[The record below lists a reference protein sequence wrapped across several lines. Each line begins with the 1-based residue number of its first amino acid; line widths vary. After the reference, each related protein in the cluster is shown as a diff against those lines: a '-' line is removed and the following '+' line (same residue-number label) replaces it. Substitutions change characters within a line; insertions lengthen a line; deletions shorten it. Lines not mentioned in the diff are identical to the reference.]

1 MPKVKTVL
9 PWECSAKS
17 AYVPLSHEGAIVG
30 FCDPKYATAIAKG
43 LNETDLLQKALQ
55 MACYDLIARTGGSSD
70 SVAELVQQYRSK
82 AERSPQGSALIAL
95 LLRERQIDLDLTNDE
110 FAKFC
115 DSYRLS
121 RAELR
126 EIYQGEE
133 VESHQLIPLARIL
146 GKTVDQV
153 IEAWKGD
160 ESCDRDV

>member
-17 AYVPLSHEGAIVG
+17 AYLPLSHEGAIVG
-30 FCDPKYATAIAKG
+30 FCDPTYARTIAQS
-43 LNETDLLQKALQ
+43 LNESDLLQKALQ
-55 MACYDLIARTGGSSD
+55 MACYDLVARMGGSPD
-70 SVAELVQQYRSK
+70 SVSDLVQQYRSK
-82 AERSPQGSALIAL
+82 AERPLQGSALIAM
-95 LLRERQIDLDLTNDE
+95 LLRERQIDLDLTHDE

-133 VESHQLIPLARIL
+133 VESHQLIPLSRIL
-146 GKTVDQV
+146 GKTVNEV

-160 ESCDRDV
+160 E